1 VAVICTVAFPVFV
14 ASVVEVKITA
24 LPMVLPAQGACH
36 GDSMGGSRG
45 FFVGEQDSN
54 IFLKKWEFY
63 GSCFFIVVKQW
74 QFCEILWFMH
84 VFFGCGEEYGH
95 LMVLLQ
101 VFMLHCG

>member
-1 VAVICTVAFPVFV
+1 M
-14 ASVVEVKITA
+14 KITA

-54 IFLKKWEFY
+54 IFFKKWEFY

-84 VFFGCGEEYGH
+84 VF
-95 LMVLLQ
+95 LVVVKNMVI
-101 VFMLHCG
+101 